1 MRTNQV
7 DSKIEEVATGCSG
20 DKRVEGSIVSDQFH
34 CLSWRLHLEVMENLA
49 LQFSDMKDFN
59 FSDIDTHS
67 DGEIAVRVRETCPED
82 QLRGYAPVYKFD
94 VLLAD
99 SGTVVGAVDLR
110 ISNTEHILLYAG
122 HIGYGID
129 PRFRGNRYAAKACS
143 LIKQTA
149 LAHGFKTLW
158 ITCNPDNPASRR
170 TCEILG
176 AQLVEIVDLPE
187 YTEMYQKGERQK
199 CRYRWDL
206 DD

>member
-1 MRTNQV
+1 
-7 DSKIEEVATGCSG
+7 
-20 DKRVEGSIVSDQFH
+20 
-34 CLSWRLHLEVMENLA
+34 MENLA
-49 LQFSDMKDFN
+49 FQFSGMKN
-59 FSDIDTHS
+59 FGFSHVDTLS

-94 VLLAD
+94 VLLAY
-99 SGTVVGAVDLR
+99 TEIVVGAIDLR

-129 PRFRGNRYAAKACS
+129 PRYRGNRYAAKACK

-149 LAHGFKTLW
+149 LAHGFTTLW
-158 ITCNPDNPASRR
+158 ITCNPDNLASRR

-176 AQLVEIVDLPE
+176 AKLVEIVDLPE

-206 DD
+206 ED